1 MNIKNTLKKLA
12 AVLLCL
18 AVILTSAVIVVPDS
32 YAATSGSTSS
42 YTTAQRTDK
51 LVRFAKKQL
60 GKPYK
65 YGACGPSR
73 FDCIG
78 YVYYVYSHAGV
89 KLKSSMTKKKS
100 YNLKKNFSKYIVSHS
115 LKKAKPGDIIA
126 YYSGS
131 KTKHACIA
139 IGNGK
144 CITCRTKGG
153 VTTVK
158 LKGRSGC
165 KVAVIRII
173 K

>member
-1 MNIKNTLKKLA
+1 MNTKNTLKKLV
-12 AVLLCL
+12 AVFLCL
-18 AVILTSAVIVVPDS
+18 AVILASAVIVIPDC
-32 YAATSGSTSS
+32 YADTSDSDSAP
-42 YTTAQRTDK
+42 TTMQNMTN
-51 LVRFAKKQL
+51 LVGFSMKQL

-65 YGACGPSR
+65 YGASGPSR

-78 YVYYVYSHAGV
+78 FVYYVYSHAGI
-89 KLKSSMTKKKS
+89 KLKTSMTKKKS

-144 CITCRTKGG
+144 CVSSRKKGG
-153 VTTVK
+153 VSISK
-158 LKGRSGC
+158 LKGRKGC

>member
-1 MNIKNTLKKLA
+1 MNTKNTLKKLV
-12 AVLLCL
+12 AVFLCL
-18 AVILTSAVIVVPDS
+18 AVILTSAAIVVPDS
-32 YAATSGSTSS
+32 YASTSGSTSS
-42 YTTAQRTDK
+42 YTTAQRTVK
-51 LVRFAKKQL
+51 LVRFSKKQL

-65 YGACGPSR
+65 YGASGPSS

-78 YVYYVYSHAGV
+78 FVYYVYSHAGV

-100 YNLKKNFSKYIVSHS
+100 YNLKKNFSKYIVSSS
-115 LKKAKPGDIIA
+115 LSKAKPGDIIA
-126 YYSGS
+126 YYSGG
-131 KTKHACIA
+131 KTKHACVA

-144 CITCRTKGG
+144 CISSRRKGG
-153 VTTVK
+153 VSISK